1 MEDYHFTVAVEKKKG
16 QKPHSLIQKSEV
28 HFKGGGQIKP
38 RMSPL
43 LKKKMKSCFL

>member
-1 MEDYHFTVAVEKKKG
+1 MEDYHFTVAVEKKG
-16 QKPHSLIQKSEV
+16 QKPHSLRQKSEV

-38 RMSPL
+38 RMSPS